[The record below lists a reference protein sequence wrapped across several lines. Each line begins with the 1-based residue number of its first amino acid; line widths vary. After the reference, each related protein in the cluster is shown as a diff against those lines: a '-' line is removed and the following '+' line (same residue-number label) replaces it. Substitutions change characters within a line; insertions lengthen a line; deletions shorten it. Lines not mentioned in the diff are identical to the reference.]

1 MKRNVIY
8 WKTSDMERKKE
19 VKAELGITSES
30 VNGESE
36 YKGDIGKLE
45 QYINEGIIVIRIKGY
60 EQKVRRQKVCVN
72 TIKGKPDN
80 SEEVGCCCG

>member
-1 MKRNVIY
+1 MKRNVKY

-60 EQKVRRQKVCVN
+60 EQKVRR
-72 TIKGKPDN
+72 
-80 SEEVGCCCG
+80 